1 MIQPRCG
8 IKCGGFYACFF
19 VQRVARYG
27 SVIPYCSVHLD
38 ARPNQPRHEIKC
50 GDFWTYF
57 LRQRLIN
64 RQERYSFRATSC
76 TLRRDFHTELEP
88 HKPLFL
94 LHFNLFNASRT
105 LSGAIFS
112 LCCCTKF
119 LTQSGWVLPYS
130 RNAQPMALLMKNSD

>member
-1 MIQPRCG
+1 MQGYSRASSKNKGDGLRCLLT
-8 IKCGGFYACFF
+8 KCVHDFISCNELHATVPSECDFEFNVACILMHD
-19 VQRVARYG
+19 RTT
-27 SVIPYCSVHLD
+27 H
-38 ARPNQPRHEIKC
+38 
-50 GDFWTYF
+50 
-57 LRQRLIN
+57 
-64 RQERYSFRATSC
+64 YSFRATSC

>member
-1 MIQPRCG
+1 MNNLPSAQDS
-8 IKCGGFYACFF
+8 KFNVACILMHDRITYDALFISCNELHATAPTECNF
-19 VQRVARYG
+19 EFNVACILMHDRTT
-27 SVIPYCSVHLD
+27 H
-38 ARPNQPRHEIKC
+38 
-50 GDFWTYF
+50 
-57 LRQRLIN
+57 
-64 RQERYSFRATSC
+64 YSFRATSC
-76 TLRRDFHTELEP
+76 TLRRDLHTELEP